1 MLSVVK
7 MAIIKNSQKI
17 NAGEGVERG
26 ELSHIVDGNEMSWK
40 ERNRLK
46 DFPS

>member
-26 ELSHIVDGNEMSWK
+26 ELSHIVDGNEMS
-40 ERNRLK
+40 
-46 DFPS
+46 